1 MKSIFKYKLPSDGC
15 IITIQEK
22 VIKWLDVRSQGN
34 WPHIWAIVETDIV
47 EPVEIIAWGTG
58 WDVSQELMEWNYL
71 GTESDYY
78 GYVWHYFY
86 KKVETDNEKT
96 YINNEIDD
104 NSTIVNLD
112 LSIDSP
118 IDKSIN
124 NITIS
129 QPFFSLNELTSL
141 EECGD
146 YQVYGSIGSVDI
158 KRGLSASLT
167 GTVSLEQHK

>member
-112 LSIDSP
+112 LSIG
-118 IDKSIN
+118 K
-124 NITIS
+124 
-129 QPFFSLNELTSL
+129 FSLNL
-141 EECGD
+141 
-146 YQVYGSIGSVDI
+146 I
-158 KRGLSASLT
+158 
-167 GTVSLEQHK
+167 H